1 MDNKKTPKK
10 HQNYFCEKC
19 NFVCSRLAEYKRHL
33 STDKH
38 RRIILDNEKT
48 PKNTALKMFSC
59 ICGKSYNYAS
69 GLSKHKI
76 RCKKIEEEEEINK
89 LKQENLEL
97 HKELNKALMNAG
109 PSTTN
114 NINNNNLNINIFLN
128 EQCKDAI
135 NMSEFV
141 NSIQIELSDVKDMGK
156 LGYVEGLS
164 NIIVKN
170 LNALGENKRPIH
182 CENSKNDIMYIKDED
197 KWEKD
202 ICNEKLK
209 EVVSDISDKN
219 IKMLHKVVSETNMDD
234 DVQLITEVACDDN
247 KKRDEIIKNIAK
259 STTI

>member
-1 MDNKKTPKK
+1 MDNKKMPK
-10 HQNYFCEKC
+10 NAEIYFCTKC
-19 NFVCSRLAEYKRHL
+19 NFKCSKESNYLKHL

-38 RRIILDNEKT
+38 RRIILDNEKM
-48 PKNTALKMFSC
+48 PKNAALKMFSC

-69 GLSKHKI
+69 GLSKHKS

-97 HKELNKALMNAG
+97 HKELNKALMNAR

-141 NSIQIELSDVKDMGK
+141 NSIQIELSDVKNMGK

-182 CENSKNDIMYIKDED
+182 CENSNNDIMYIKDED

-234 DVQLITEVACDDN
+234 DVQLITQVACDDN

>member
-1 MDNKKTPKK
+1 MDNKKMPKNAEK
-10 HQNYFCEKC
+10 YFCEKC
-19 NFVCSRLAEYKRHL
+19 NFTCTKESNFLKHL

-38 RRIILDNEKT
+38 RRIILDNEKM
-48 PKNTALKMFSC
+48 PKNAALKMFSC

-69 GLSKHKI
+69 GLSKHKS

-97 HKELNKALMNAG
+97 HKELNKALMNAV

-141 NSIQIELSDVKDMGK
+141 NSLQIELSDVKDMGK

-182 CENSKNDIMYIKDED
+182 CENSKKEVMYIKDED

-202 ICNEKLK
+202 
-209 EVVSDISDKN
+209 
-219 IKMLHKVVSETNMDD
+219 M
-234 DVQLITEVACDDN
+234 
-247 KKRDEIIKNIAK
+247 
-259 STTI
+259 

>member
-1 MDNKKTPKK
+1 
-10 HQNYFCEKC
+10 
-19 NFVCSRLAEYKRHL
+19 
-33 STDKH
+33 
-38 RRIILDNEKT
+38 
-48 PKNTALKMFSC
+48 
-59 ICGKSYNYAS
+59 
-69 GLSKHKI
+69 
-76 RCKKIEEEEEINK
+76 
-89 LKQENLEL
+89 
-97 HKELNKALMNAG
+97 MNAA

-114 NINNNNLNINIFLN
+114 NINNNSLNINIFLN

-141 NSIQIELSDVKDMGK
+141 NSLQIELSDVKDMGK

-182 CENSKNDIMYIKDED
+182 CENSKKEIMYIKDED

-202 ICNEKLK
+202 ISNEKLK

-219 IKMLHKVVSETNMDD
+219 IKMLHRVVSEVNIDD

-247 KKRDEIIKNIAK
+247 KKREEIIKNIAK
-259 STTI
+259 STII